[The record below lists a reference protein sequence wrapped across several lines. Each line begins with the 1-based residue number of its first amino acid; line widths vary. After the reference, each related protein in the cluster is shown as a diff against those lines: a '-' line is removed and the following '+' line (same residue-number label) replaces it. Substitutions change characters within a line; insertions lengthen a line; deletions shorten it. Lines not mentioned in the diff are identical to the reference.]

1 MITADY
7 GDYAAGWG
15 RDYEGGGGGEGEEGE
30 EGTREL
36 ARGCTRRGGGTQF
49 EQGDWGLI
57 AI

>member
-15 RDYEGGGGGEGEEGE
+15 RDYEEEGEGEGEEGE

-36 ARGCTRRGGGTQF
+36 GCTR
-49 EQGDWGLI
+49 GLGYSV
-57 AI
+57 